1 MPKMICRTFNDEAP
15 ECVSNC
21 GDKVREVFKLVHEPD
36 GNTHVEKV
44 DEIDISKEINSYA
57 ESCDMQRIIQRFNM
71 TGQACVPTGQ
81 GSYMDATDIPLNPQE
96 AMDWIK
102 DHPVPSEPSVQVDT
116 ASSAEVNES
125 EVNSDAQS

>member
-1 MPKMICRTFNDEAP
+1 MPKMICRTFNDDAP

-21 GDKVREVFKLVHEPD
+21 GDKVREVFKLVHDPD

-44 DEIDISKEINSYA
+44 DEIDIAKDINSYA

-71 TGQACVPTGQ
+71 TGQACVPNGQ
-81 GSYMDATDIPLNPQE
+81 GMYLDATGVPQNPQE

-102 DHPVPSEPSVQVDT
+102 DHPVPTQTSESVNPSVDT
-116 ASSAEVNES
+116 SNNES
-125 EVNSDAQS
+125 EVNSDAQP

>member
-1 MPKMICRTFNDEAP
+1 MPKMICRTFNDEFS
-15 ECVSNC
+15 ECVSNS
-21 GDKVREVFKLVHEPD
+21 GDKIREVFKLVHEPD

-71 TGQACVPTGQ
+71 TGQACVPNGQ
-81 GSYMDATDIPLNPQE
+81 GSYMDATNVPQNTQE

-102 DHPVPSEPSVQVDT
+102 DHPVPAQPSDPVNP
-116 ASSAEVNES
+116 SSAVNNTES
-125 EVNSDAQS
+125 EVNPDAQS

>member
-1 MPKMICRTFNDEAP
+1 MLKMICRTFNDEAP

-36 GNTHVEKV
+36 GNTYVEKV

-71 TGQACVPTGQ
+71 TGQACVPNGQ
-81 GSYMDATDIPLNPQE
+81 GSYMDATDVPQNPQE

-102 DHPVPSEPSVQVDT
+102 DHSVPTQSTESVDPVSPLEK
-116 ASSAEVNES
+116 NES
-125 EVNSDAQS
+125 EVNSGAQS

>member
-44 DEIDISKEINSYA
+44 DEIDIVKEINSYA

-71 TGQACVPTGQ
+71 TGQACVPDGQ
-81 GSYMDATDIPLNPQE
+81 GMYIDATDVPQNPQE

-102 DHPVPSEPSVQVDT
+102 DHPVPAQPSQPVEPVSV
-116 ASSAEVNES
+116 ANNLES
-125 EVNSDAQS
+125 EVNSDAHS

>member
-1 MPKMICRTFNDEAP
+1 MLKMICRTFNDEAP
-15 ECVSNC
+15 ECVSNS
-21 GDKVREVFKLVHEPD
+21 GDKIRDVFKLVHESD

-71 TGQACVPTGQ
+71 TGQACVPTGR
-81 GSYMDATDIPLNPQE
+81 GSYMDATDVPQNPQE

-102 DHPVPSEPSVQVDT
+102 DHPIPVQPSDPVNPSL
-116 ASSAEVNES
+116 AVNKIES
-125 EVNSDAQS
+125 EVNPDAQS